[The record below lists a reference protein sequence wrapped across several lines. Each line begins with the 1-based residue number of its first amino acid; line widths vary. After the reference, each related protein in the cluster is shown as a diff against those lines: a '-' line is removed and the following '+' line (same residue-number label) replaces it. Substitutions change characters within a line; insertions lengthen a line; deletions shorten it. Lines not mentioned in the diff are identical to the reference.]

1 MSHYR
6 NLGNFYLKKNHIYDE
21 LRISKMEVL
30 KMCRYGDI
38 YIANKNVTG
47 NLHHEKQTVLVVS
60 ANNSNKS
67 SSVVTI
73 VPIIDAAEQD
83 KLMSYVYIGDYG
95 MCEKNI
101 AVIEQITTLDQPQL
115 LVKIGS
121 IRGTAYGKQI
131 KQEIKSYLGL

>member
-1 MSHYR
+1 
-6 NLGNFYLKKNHIYDE
+6 
-21 LRISKMEVL
+21 
-30 KMCRYGDI
+30 MCRYGDI

-101 AVIEQITTLDQPQL
+101 AVIGMRRWNGISTP
-115 LVKIGS
+115 
-121 IRGTAYGKQI
+121 
-131 KQEIKSYLGL
+131 

>member
-1 MSHYR
+1 
-6 NLGNFYLKKNHIYDE
+6 
-21 LRISKMEVL
+21 
-30 KMCRYGDI
+30 MCRFGDI
-38 YIANKNVTG
+38 YIAEKNLTG
-47 NLHHEKQTVLVVS
+47 NLHKVKQTVLVIS
-60 ANNSNKS
+60 ANSDNKDS
-67 SSVVTI
+67 SLVTI

-101 AVIEQITTLDQPQL
+101 AVIEQITTLDQSQL

-121 IRGTAYGKQI
+121 IRGTVYAEQV

>member
-1 MSHYR
+1 MNWIMSHYR

-60 ANNSNKS
+60 ANNSNKVHQLS
-67 SSVVTI
+67 PLCQSLM
-73 VPIIDAAEQD
+73 PAKQD
-83 KLMSYVYIGDYG
+83 KLISYVYIGDYG
-95 MCEKNI
+95 MCEK
-101 AVIEQITTLDQPQL
+101 TLQ
-115 LVKIGS
+115 
-121 IRGTAYGKQI
+121 
-131 KQEIKSYLGL
+131 

>member
-1 MSHYR
+1 
-6 NLGNFYLKKNHIYDE
+6 
-21 LRISKMEVL
+21 
-30 KMCRYGDI
+30 MCRFGDI
-38 YIANKNVTG
+38 YIAEKNLTG
-47 NLHHEKQTVLVVS
+47 NLHKVKQTVLVIS
-60 ANNSNKS
+60 ANSDNKDS
-67 SSVVTI
+67 LLVTI

-101 AVIEQITTLDQPQL
+101 AVIEQITTLDQSQL

-121 IRGTAYGKQI
+121 IRGTVYAEQV